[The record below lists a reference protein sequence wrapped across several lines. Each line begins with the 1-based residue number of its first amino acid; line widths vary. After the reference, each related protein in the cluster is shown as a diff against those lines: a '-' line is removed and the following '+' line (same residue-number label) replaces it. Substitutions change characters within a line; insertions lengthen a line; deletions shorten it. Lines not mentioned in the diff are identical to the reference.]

1 MADLDPDYAILGET
15 SKTRGNCGYGKC
27 CIDKTKHNS
36 VSFVREENLDIHI
49 QNLLVKSIEEIEG
62 NKKFL

>member
-15 SKTRGNCGYGKC
+15 SKTSGNCGYGKC

-36 VSFVREENLDIHI
+36 VSFVREENLDINI
-49 QNLLVKSIEEIEG
+49 QSPL
-62 NKKFL
+62 F